1 MENNNPAMFQS
12 PPTRW
17 LNLRVH
23 TFSSYVA
30 HIFPGKSYGFARQAP
45 SHAKPHRAA
54 SRDWHPAAVPRRSRG
69 PGDLLPEALATGDED
84 FTNMKRVDLL
94 GLMVDLL
101 GLMVV

>member
-1 MENNNPAMFQS
+1 MVPIFSLANPMAS
-12 PPTRW
+12 PAT
-17 LNLRVH
+17 
-23 TFSSYVA
+23 
-30 HIFPGKSYGFARQAP
+30 P